1 MRVGARGVNLEA
13 DYIVSRYIGASDH
26 MTSSVSSSDYRA
38 LAEIRYRIRCFVT
51 FSEASAREV
60 GLEPQQHQL
69 LLAIRGLA
77 PGVMPTIRCLAE
89 RLQIQHN
96 SAVELAARSVANGL
110 VVKRVSERDRREVL
124 LEIAP
129 KGARLLEKLAVAHR
143 KELRAMA
150 PVLVEAVESLVG
162 EERPAKRKS
171 RES

>member
-1 MRVGARGVNLEA
+1 MVRDVEVPILDVIISCHDIQFEC
-13 DYIVSRYIGASDH
+13 
-26 MTSSVSSSDYRA
+26 MPKSVSLADYRA
-38 LAEIRYRIRCFVT
+38 LAEIRYRIRCFVN

-69 LLAIRGLA
+69 LLAIRGLG

-96 SAVELAARSVANGL
+96 SAVELVRRSVANGH

-129 KGARLLEKLAVAHR
+129 KGGRLLEKLALAHR
-143 KELRAMA
+143 TELTSMA
-150 PVLVEAVESLVG
+150 PVLLEAVEVLVG
-162 EERPAKRKS
+162 AGRLAPRKKGAS
-171 RES
+171 